1 MLTNYCPVFREK
13 FEQIEMLAVSIE
25 DLDLYRTIQKNLI
38 QKVER
43 LGIYIETNPT
53 SNLTIGDFPYMRN
66 NPIYNLSRIKE
77 AGQILSEV
85 NVIMNSIRDGDYLL

>member
-25 DLDLYRTIQKNLI
+25 DLDLYRTIQEKLI
-38 QKVER
+38 QKIER
-43 LGIYIETNPT
+43 LGIYIEANPT
-53 SNLTIGDFPYMRN
+53 SDLTIGDFPYMRN
-66 NPIYNLSRIKE
+66 HPIYNLSRIKE